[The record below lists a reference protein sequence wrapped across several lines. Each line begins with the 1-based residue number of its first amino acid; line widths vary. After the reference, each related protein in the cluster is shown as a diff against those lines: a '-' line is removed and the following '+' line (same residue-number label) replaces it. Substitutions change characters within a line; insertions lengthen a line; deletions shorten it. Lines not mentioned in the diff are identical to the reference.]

1 MKKIGKVSI
10 KNYELVNKYKLIKIY
25 RLVNKGEF
33 VKIYSLTKNCD
44 LVNYFDLLNILCF
57 KNSRKRRF

>member
-25 RLVNKGEF
+25 RLVNK
-33 VKIYSLTKNCD
+33 
-44 LVNYFDLLNILCF
+44 
-57 KNSRKRRF
+57 

>member
-25 RLVNKGEF
+25 GLVNK
-33 VKIYSLTKNCD
+33 
-44 LVNYFDLLNILCF
+44 
-57 KNSRKRRF
+57 